1 MNNSVKVSANDAGKV
16 VNVSENNPA
25 YGFIR
30 VTQDRLITDDSGWL
44 RVKTLS
50 ALIPGLISDLN
61 KLGWVNGQEIEGKI
75 IVKEKLEPFNKKNPE
90 KDLKI
95 AGDTGIVCRFEGKP
109 IYRNTMYTTN
119 ANAQDITIN
128 HDNVEE
134 IRGAYGTASVESFSA
149 VEADDD
155 FSL

>member
-1 MNNSVKVSANDAGKV
+1 MNSSVKVSANEAGKV

-50 ALIPGLISDLN
+50 ALIPGLVSDLN
-61 KLGWVNGQEIEGKI
+61 KLGWVDGQEIEGKI
-75 IVKEKLEPFNKKNPE
+75 IIKEKLEPFNKKNPE

-95 AGDTGIVCRFEGKP
+95 AGDTGIVCKIGGKS
-109 IYRNTMYTTN
+109 IYRNTMYTTS
-119 ANAQDITIN
+119 ATAQDITIN

-134 IRGAYGTASVESFSA
+134 IRGAYGTSVVESFS
-149 VEADDD
+149 VADDED